1 MKYFVKLFVV
11 TFFLIISTHTFAF
24 AEQKIVV
31 LDMKKVLNQSKAG
44 KGAQDYL
51 KKSFNNNVKK
61 FTELEKTLKK
71 NEKDLLAKKTVL
83 NKADYTKKSDTL
95 RKKVIDYQS
104 QRRASLD
111 KISTLRAKSRE
122 TLIKKITPIV
132 DDYIKENNIS
142 IVMDKKSMIG
152 GLNEYDITEEIIK
165 RLNKELPSLDLK

>member
-1 MKYFVKLFVV
+1 MKYLVKLFVV
-11 TFFLIISTHTFAF
+11 TFFIIVSTHAF

-31 LDMKKVLNQSKAG
+31 LDMKKVLNESKAG
-44 KGAQDYL
+44 KGAQDFL
-51 KKSFNNNVKK
+51 KKSFNDNAKK
-61 FTELEKTLKK
+61 FTKLEKDLK
-71 NEKDLLAKKTVL
+71 EEETDLLAKKTVL
-83 NKADYTKKSDTL
+83 SKEDYTKKSDTL

-132 DDYIKENNIS
+132 DNYIKENS
-142 IVMDKKSMIG
+142 IAIVIDKKNMIG

>member
-1 MKYFVKLFVV
+1 MKYFVKFIVV
-11 TFFLIISTHTFAF
+11 TFFLLISTNVF
-24 AEQKIVV
+24 AEQKIVI
-31 LDMKKVLNQSKAG
+31 LDVTYVLNKSKAG
-44 KGAQDYL
+44 KGAQDFL
-51 KKSFNNNVKK
+51 KKSFNDNAKK
-61 FTELEKTLKK
+61 FTKLEKDLKD
-71 NEKDLLAKKTVL
+71 EETDLLAKKTVL
-83 NKADYTKKSDTL
+83 SKEDYTKKSDTL

-132 DDYIKENNIS
+132 DNYIKENS
-142 IVMDKKSMIG
+142 IAIVIDKKNMIG